1 MQDTGD
7 RDDIVLARIAPS
19 MPRRLFGMA
28 VLLGLGALLLYLA
41 LGTPVQGM
49 VLKLGL
55 IALALGALWVASAL
69 YTATRHELQLTD
81 AGLRDSTG
89 VVIAPMAQIVRVDR
103 GTFAFK
109 PSNGF
114 LLRLEKG
121 AGGALWRPGLY
132 WRFGGRV
139 GVGGVAKAAET
150 KQMAD
155 IIAVKLADR
164 AAAEA

>member
-1 MQDTGD
+1 MQDQSMQDQT
-7 RDDIVLARIAPS
+7 ILARIAPS
-19 MPRRLFGMA
+19 MPRRLFGTA

-41 LGTPVQGM
+41 LATPVQG
-49 VLKLGL
+49 VILKLLL
-55 IALALGALWVASAL
+55 IALALGALWVAGLL
-69 YTATRHELQLTD
+69 YGATRHELQLTE

-89 VVIAPMAQIVRVDR
+89 VMIAPMALIERVDR

-114 LLRLEKG
+114 LLRLRPG
-121 AGGALWRPGLY
+121 AGGVLWRPGLY
-132 WRFGGRV
+132 WRFSGRV

-164 AAAEA
+164 AAES